1 MNEMILYLHAVASL
15 PRLLG
20 ILESSLENLLELIE
34 VVLVA
39 SVDLLH
45 GFAKSILDGLNI
57 GSRPVTVD
65 EGDRTTLAAEATGTT
80 YQLA

>member
-1 MNEMILYLHAVASL
+1 MNEMVLYLHAVAAL

-20 ILESSLENLLELIE
+20 VLEGGLENLLELVE

-45 GFAKSILDGLNI
+45 GLAENVLDGVNI
-57 GSRPVTVD
+57 GSRTVTVD
-65 EGDRTTLAAEATGTT
+65 EGDRATLATEATGTP
-80 YQLA
+80 

>member
-1 MNEMILYLHAVASL
+1 MNEMVLYLHVVAAL

-20 ILESSLENLLELIE
+20 VLEGGLENLLELVE

-45 GFAKSILDGLNI
+45 GLAENFLDGVNI
-57 GSRPVTVD
+57 GSRTVTVD
-65 EGDRTTLAAEATGTT
+65 EGDRTTLATEATGTP
-80 YQLA
+80 